1 MVNIRFGKN
10 VYENVSVEHLKPLKM
25 EAHGHPAA
33 DKDDDDKKKKTD
45 EKKIKEITINGKKY
59 RPI

>member
-1 MVNIRFGKN
+1 
-10 VYENVSVEHLKPLKM
+10 M